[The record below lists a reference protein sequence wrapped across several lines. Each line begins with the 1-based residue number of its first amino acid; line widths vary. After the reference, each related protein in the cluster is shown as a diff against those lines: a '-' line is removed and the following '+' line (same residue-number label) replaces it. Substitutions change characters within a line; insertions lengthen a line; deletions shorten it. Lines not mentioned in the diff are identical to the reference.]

1 MLLNCIYILYFSCRS
16 LRERID
22 ADQDDKTAKDLV
34 VLLFE
39 TSLLTSGFSL
49 EDPMLHASRIHRMVK
64 LGLDITDA
72 DDEDQ
77 LPAEPSTSGTQAV
90 SVEGAEEDASRME
103 EVD

>member
-1 MLLNCIYILYFSCRS
+1 M
-16 LRERID
+16 
-22 ADQDDKTAKDLV
+22 
-34 VLLFE
+34 LLFE

-64 LGLDITDA
+64 LGLDITD
-72 DDEDQ
+72 DEEQ

>member
-1 MLLNCIYILYFSCRS
+1 
-16 LRERID
+16 
-22 ADQDDKTAKDLV
+22 
-34 VLLFE
+34 
-39 TSLLTSGFSL
+39 
-49 EDPMLHASRIHRMVK
+49 MLHASRIHRMVK